1 MKLSNLASEHKKL
14 TTKELPH
21 MFFALW
27 FCPPGVFHLAKRFFI
42 CNRISIMGNSFLN
55 CTLKVH
61 LLIWSNHLLIWKLWS
76 WKIIYLT
83 HCSSSSCLQLLKGTL
98 IKIMFNRCSLMVQWL
113 RFHAPN
119 AEAWV
124 WALPVQ
130 EARSHG
136 PQLKTS
142 TAKSKN

>member
-1 MKLSNLASEHKKL
+1 MKLSNLAPEHKKL
-14 TTKELPH
+14 TTKELHH
-21 MFFALW
+21 MLFALW

-42 CNRISIMGNSFLN
+42 CNRLSIMGNSFLN
-55 CTLKVH
+55 CTLKAA
-61 LLIWSNHLLIWKLWS
+61 NHLLIWKLWS

-83 HCSSSSCLQLLKGTL
+83 HCSSSKGTL
-98 IKIMFNRCSLMVQWL
+98 IKIRFTGASLVVQWL

-119 AEAWV
+119 AEPWV
-124 WALPVQ
+124 WSLPVQ
-130 EARSHG
+130 EARSHR